1 MVKSLTMF
9 NVAQNNNENNS
20 KMNGELGPESQTLN
34 GAHKA
39 PRIGQAETE
48 QPKDNRLESAMERQ
62 TITSGINHTVQAVVP
77 AAPFADDDFL
87 PRWSD
92 VDHKPVMVDETV
104 SSVPPTLP
112 NSAEV
117 VSIASVTDPLTSI
130 AQERLQELQAG
141 WSSEKLDEWLVERYL
156 SLLANW
162 ENLSKEDLR
171 AGLGM
176 LRARLKEA
184 GYQPKRQSE
193 YQKICK
199 KLYQDQQHKAEAS
212 KSELPAKQSVV
223 QQLACRYCIRGL
235 TQPGAD
241 NPKFV
246 NAMGER
252 LPNAPPFSAFQTEGI
267 YDLEM
272 SDFLS
277 NFTVTIHEEITVQ
290 DQFEQRKVFKGVVR
304 LFGKDHPL
312 EIDAQQFADNNQL
325 KAAIIGVAGAS
336 AVIFGKM
343 DALRQAIS
351 LLNHRPGIHQ
361 PLTRTVTTDFGWNA
375 EGTEFLVPSGR
386 ITVDGF
392 LPVNDQTDTRVEL
405 NEELARQLDLQPI
418 ADSSELR
425 RVKQHIIDDLLH
437 LHDRC
442 VTRSLLAAVGV
453 AVLHRFTEVSPF
465 TLWLVGRTG
474 AGKSYLAK
482 LFMNFFSKNILNA
495 GAVASWSSTPNY
507 LQRTGYFFKD
517 ALFLIDDY
525 KPELIKH
532 EAIVRLLQNYADGTG
547 RGRLKCDAT
556 TNTSRPI
563 RGLLMSTGEDVP
575 EHTASALARSI
586 IINVPQQEKD
596 LRRGH
601 RCSQESSRYRGVMA
615 DMVQQFL
622 KRGRLAVFP
631 KMVRALQEYYY
642 RDIAG
647 KENDS
652 RIANNFALLA
662 AGFVAVARYFAD
674 VWPNWKAE
682 VGTFLTQDL
691 KVIRDEMVGAAKE
704 QQASEVFWSVLQTLI
719 AHEVVAIENQ
729 SGDKGK
735 VVIGKPLY
743 KRADA
748 TQTGPHD
755 LYCIS
760 TDLALAQVNI
770 CLREQGRPDL
780 KVTAG
785 TLLDQLRFEGRL
797 FSEDG
802 QPLTIEGSSG
812 KTKQVRIDGKARRGF
827 VTRKSVL
834 VPSDQPEGS
843 AQRSEQK
850 TPITRS

>member
-1 MVKSLTMF
+1 MSTM
-9 NVAQNNNENNS
+9 NVQQNNNENNS
-20 KMNGELGPESQTLN
+20 KMNGALGLESQTLN

-39 PRIGQAETE
+39 PRIDQAETE
-48 QPKDNRLESAMERQ
+48 QPTDNHLESSMEQQ
-62 TITSGINHTVQAVVP
+62 TITSGITQTVRAIVP
-77 AAPFADDDFL
+77 AAPFADEDFL

-92 VDHKPVMVDETV
+92 LNNETALVEETV
-104 SSVPPTLP
+104 SSVLPTPPTTAP
-112 NSAEV
+112 A
-117 VSIASVTDPLTSI
+117 VSITSPTDPLILI

-141 WSSEKLDEWLVERYL
+141 WSNEELEQWIVEHYL
-156 SLLANW
+156 GWLANW
-162 ENLSKEDLR
+162 KDLTKEGQKTCLQM
-171 AGLGM
+171 LGG
-176 LRARLKEA
+176 RLKEV
-184 GYQPKRQSE
+184 GYQPKHQSE
-193 YQKICK
+193 YRKICQ
-199 KLYQDQQHKAEAS
+199 KLHHHQQAS
-212 KSELPAKQSVV
+212 KSERPVSQGAV
-223 QQLACRYCIRGL
+223 QQLGCRYCIRVL
-235 TQPGAD
+235 TQPGAND
-241 NPKFV
+241 PKFFD
-246 NAMGER
+246 AMGER
-252 LPNAPPFSAFQTEGI
+252 LPDAPALAAFQTEGI
-267 YDLEM
+267 YDLQTM
-272 SDFLS
+272 DFLS

-312 EIDAQQFADNNQL
+312 EIDAQDFADNNHL
-325 KAAIIGVAGAS
+325 RAAIIGVAGLS

-343 DALRQAIS
+343 DGLRQAIS

-361 PLTRTVTTDFGWNA
+361 PISRTVTTDFGWNA
-375 EGTEFLVPSGR
+375 DGSAYLVPSGR
-386 ITVDGF
+386 ITAKAF
-392 LPVNDQTDTRVEL
+392 EPVNDEAGTRVEL
-405 NEELARQLDLQPI
+405 NEELARQLDLEPI
-418 ADSSELR
+418 ADQTELR
-425 RVKQHIIDDLLH
+425 RVKQHIIDDLLN

-482 LFMNFFSKNILNA
+482 LFMNFFSRNILNA

-525 KPELIKH
+525 KPDLIKH

-615 DMVQQFL
+615 DMVQHFL

-631 KMVRALQEYYY
+631 KLVRALQEYYY

-662 AGFVAVARYFAD
+662 AGFVEVARYFAD

-682 VGTFLTQDL
+682 VGTFLTKDL

-704 QQASEVFWSVLQTLI
+704 QQASEVFWSVLQTLL
-719 AHEVVAIENQ
+719 AHEVVAIDNQ
-729 SGDKGK
+729 TGDKGK

-748 TQTGPHD
+748 THTGPHD

-780 KVTAG
+780 KITAG

-834 VPSDQPEGS
+834 VSSDQPEGS
-843 AQRSEQK
+843 GQRSEQK